1 MVQVKSQS
9 MLHHGSVGVILKQNK
24 RNLTLTLN
32 VLLHS
37 IIFHSNLCLFCKF
50 ANLSFSHLL
59 AADLLY
65 EEVMSVSLYGTV
77 PLTIWHQLF
86 FECGL
91 VNT

>member
-24 RNLTLTLN
+24 RNLTLILN
-32 VLLHS
+32 LLL
-37 IIFHSNLCLFCKF
+37 HSNLCLFCKF

-86 FECGL
+86 FEFGL